1 MSTVKPP
8 LYRRIIALAMLIFLF
23 IRELVLSSVSV
34 ARTALARDI
43 GVRPAIVRV
52 PLDLRTDFGIAVLAN
67 LVSLTPG
74 TTSLHVSED
83 RNFLYVHCLD
93 APKQEDAVRSIKDT
107 FEKWIREAG
116 V

>member
-1 MSTVKPP
+1 MSTIKPP
-8 LYRRIIALAMLIFLF
+8 LHRRIVAVGVLMFLF
-23 IRELVLSSVSV
+23 VRELLLSSASV
-34 ARTALARDI
+34 ARTALSPDI
-43 GVRPAIVRV
+43 SVRPAIIRV

-93 APKQEDAVRSIKDT
+93 APKQEAAVRSIRDT

-116 V
+116 I